1 MEHPAVEACCLMG
14 SGQPSP
20 FAIVVLAEAVR
31 VRCIDPAERTGLER
45 SLAERMETINAEL
58 DPFERLNMIVIAEGP
73 WTIGN
78 GLMTPTL
85 KIRRGLVE
93 ERYQRLVDEWES
105 RPGPVVWETSRRSAA
120 APQHP
125 QTSQ

>member
-14 SGQPSP
+14 AGQTSP
-20 FAIVVLAEAVR
+20 FAIVVLAQAVR
-31 VRCIDPAERTGLER
+31 ARCAEPEERTGLER

-58 DPFERLNMIVIAEGP
+58 APFERLNMIVIADGP

-78 GLMTPTL
+78 DLVTPTL

-93 ERYQRLVDEWES
+93 KRYQRLVDEWES
-105 RPGPVVWETSRRSAA
+105 RPGPVVWETTPSLGCGAPASSAS
-120 APQHP
+120 P
-125 QTSQ
+125 